1 MYRWR
6 VGDTYGTINLVSWVP
21 SVWHTKKIYYYNFSV
36 LAALAWFICFME
48 WIVIRSKTLA
58 QGTKEEKQIGHGL
71 DRGNG
76 VQALIN

>member
-6 VGDTYGTINLVSWVP
+6 VGDTHGTINLVSWVP
-21 SVWHTKKIYYYNFSV
+21 SVWHTKKITMIF

-58 QGTKEEKQIGHGL
+58 QGTKEEKQIEHGL

>member
-1 MYRWR
+1 MESWR
-6 VGDTYGTINLVSWVP
+6 HVRHDKP
-21 SVWHTKKIYYYNFSV
+21 SVLGTVRVAYKEDYYDFSV

-76 VQALIN
+76 VHSLINY